1 MPAEEASGDRLDR
14 GAGTAAAAATLPK
27 KMGLGGLDGG
37 VAAPGRID
45 LPGTAQRRSTGDYRI
60 GDFNRGCDTML
71 QMR

>member
-1 MPAEEASGDRLDR
+1 MPAEEVSGDRLDR

-45 LPGTAQRRSTGDYRI
+45 PPRDGAAEIDGGLPD
-60 GDFNRGCDTML
+60 RGFQPWL
-71 QMR
+71 